1 VHIPNQ
7 NREIQL
13 QRAALPRVIP
23 RDPAPLQK
31 VRPRTSLLREGL
43 DAGVPYFLH
52 EEEVSRAGA
61 RVQQAFQRTRWYGGR
76 VVIWLGAQ
84 KTTGLGEGESNL
96 RFDQLVVPK
105 KA

>member
-1 VHIPNQ
+1 M
-7 NREIQL
+7 
-13 QRAALPRVIP
+13 
-23 RDPAPLQK
+23 
-31 VRPRTSLLREGL
+31 REGL
-43 DAGVPYFLH
+43 DDGNAYFVH
-52 EEEVSRAGA
+52 EEEVPPAGA

-76 VVIWLGAQ
+76 VVVWLGAQ